1 MLDGVWGA
9 NSMWSFRSQQSFLSF
24 SELLALVFYHQRNPV
39 LFAFNIWTI
48 WHQRNQVRTQQN
60 HRPLNQI
67 SQWAHDSFVEFQAL
81 KIAPLPSRPVRR
93 AQWKPPD
100 KETFKINFDGAIFA
114 EDKCSGLGVIIRD
127 RKGLVMASMAA
138 RISQQLQ
145 PVEIEAL
152 AANKALEFARE
163 MDIKDAVLEG
173 DSLLVM
179 KALNFKN
186 TGLAPFGLL
195 LQDSLDISSRF
206 SKLSYSHTE
215 REGNTIAHNLAQLA
229 FNLTN
234 CVIWMEDIP
243 SDVMTSYHADLAGI
257 S

>member
-1 MLDGVWGA
+1 M
-9 NSMWSFRSQQSFLSF
+9 
-24 SELLALVFYHQRNPV
+24 
-39 LFAFNIWTI
+39 
-48 WHQRNQVRTQQN
+48 
-60 HRPLNQI
+60 
-67 SQWAHDSFVEFQAL
+67 
-81 KIAPLPSRPVRR
+81 RR
-93 AQWKPPD
+93 ARWKPPD

-114 EDKCSGLGVIIRD
+114 EDKCFGLGVIIRD

-145 PVEIEAL
+145 PVEIKAL
-152 AANKALEFARE
+152 ATNKALEFARE
-163 MDIKDAVLEG
+163 MDIKVAVLEG

-179 KALNFKN
+179 KALKFNN
-186 TGLAPFGLL
+186 TGLALFGLL
-195 LQDSLDISSRF
+195 LQDSLDLSSGF
-206 SKLSYSHTE
+206 SKLSYSHTK

-243 SDVMTSYHADLAGI
+243 SNVLS